1 MLLGTQMVLWLV
13 LVWNVPRCDK
23 CNLVYNISVRTGAA
37 LRCLPSLD
45 SATLVILAVMVLEL
59 LISVVSSCSSF
70 QYELALLD

>member
-1 MLLGTQMVLWLV
+1 MCQGDH
-13 LVWNVPRCDK
+13 PHK
-23 CNLVYNISVRTGAA
+23 CNLVYNISVRTGTA
-37 LRCLPSLD
+37 LRCLPGLD